1 MIKLVINIL
10 TVLVLV
16 GCSDESTAH
25 NNNNLEEY
33 ISAKTIQLMSEKVYK
48 DKEGN
53 VYNLFK
59 RVGSDYY
66 YAYQL
71 EDTYT
76 QYKWTGKRRVL
87 IATVFRNYIDD
98 LELEVFLDGE
108 WKSIKKVKLLN
119 KEG

>member
-25 NNNNLEEY
+25 NNNLEEY

-71 EDTYT
+71 EDSYT
-76 QYKWTGKRRVL
+76 QYKWAGKKQVL
-87 IATVFRNYIDD
+87 IVTIFRNYVDD
-98 LELEVFLDGE
+98 LELEVLLDGE
-108 WKSIKKVKLLN
+108 WKFIKKVKLLN
-119 KEG
+119 QEG

>member
-1 MIKLVINIL
+1 MIKSIIGIL

-16 GCSDESTAH
+16 GCSDDSTAH
-25 NNNNLEEY
+25 NNNLEEY
-33 ISAKTIQLMSEKVYK
+33 TPPKTIQLISEKVYK

-59 RVGSDYY
+59 IVGSDYY

-76 QYKWTGKRRVL
+76 QYKWTSKRQVL

-108 WKSIKKVKLLN
+108 WKFIKKVKLLN
-119 KEG
+119 QEG